1 MSGMACCCCVKPEF
15 AMPQRLSSAPSI
27 QSEEF
32 MRTHR
37 SLKDLREVI
46 LHPNESAL
54 SLTVHQPLYPPGRI
68 MHIVRH
74 HPKKDE

>member
-1 MSGMACCCCVKPEF
+1 MSGMACCCCVKQEF

-32 MRTHR
+32 MRTRR
-37 SLKDLREVI
+37 SLKDLREVTF
-46 LHPNESAL
+46 NENAIAM
-54 SLTVHQPLYPPGRI
+54 TVHPPLYPPGRI

-74 HPKKDE
+74 HPTKDE